1 MFELPPANLTRVAT
15 NGIHLN
21 CAVSG
26 KGPLLLLLHGFPE
39 FWGGWYRQI
48 PALARQFKVVAA
60 DLRGCGDSDKPR
72 SGYDALTLADDIAGL
87 IDTFGEGR
95 PVRVVGH
102 DWGGFIA
109 WALSYRYPE
118 RLDRLSIVNSPHP
131 YLYRQKAMKTSQAFK
146 SWYVLFF
153 TLPWIPE
160 WFLRRRGG
168 AGIRTVFR
176 QGAARPEALSK
187 QYVDRAIAEMLKPGA
202 IRCGLQYYR
211 TAVCLGRKNVE
222 FMNGRTQTP
231 VQMIWGLDDSALGPM
246 LLDGVDQ
253 YASHLR
259 VHKLPGIGHWVMH
272 EAGEDVTRLLLE
284 WQTPETAP

>member
-1 MFELPPANLTRVAT
+1 MFELPPVTLIRVPT
-15 NGIHLN
+15 NGVHLN

-26 KGPLLLLLHGFPE
+26 DGPPLLLLHGFPE

-48 PALARQFKVVAA
+48 PELARHFTVVAP
-60 DLRGCGDSDKPR
+60 DLRGYGDSDKPQ
-72 SGYDALTLADDIAGL
+72 SGYDAATMVEDIKGL

-95 PVRVVGH
+95 PVRIVGH

-109 WALSYRYPE
+109 WALSYKYPE
-118 RLDRLSIVNSPHP
+118 RIDRLSILNSPHP
-131 YLYRQKAMKTSQAFK
+131 YLYRLKATKTSQAFK

-153 TLPWIPE
+153 TLPAIPE

-176 QGAARPEALSK
+176 RGAAHPERLDK
-187 QYVDRAIAEMLKPGA
+187 QYVARATAEMLKPNA

-211 TAVCLGRKNVE
+211 TTVWGGRKNIE
-222 FMNGRTQTP
+222 FMNARTQTP
-231 VQMIWGLDDSALGPM
+231 LQMIWGLEDPALGPV
-246 LLDGVDQ
+246 LLDGVEQ

-259 VHKLPGIGHWVMH
+259 LHKLPGIGHWVMH
-272 EAGEDVTRLLLE
+272 EAAEDVTRLLLE
-284 WQTPETAP
+284 WQVPETAP